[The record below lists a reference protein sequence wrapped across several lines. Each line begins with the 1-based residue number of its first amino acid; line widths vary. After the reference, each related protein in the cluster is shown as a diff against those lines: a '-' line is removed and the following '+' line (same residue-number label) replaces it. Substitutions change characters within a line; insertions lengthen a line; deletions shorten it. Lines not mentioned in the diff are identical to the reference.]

1 MNERSTTP
9 PGTAKNCITVGA
21 SENLRPEIGKTYGG
35 IWPDD
40 FPANPIK
47 SDKRSDDAE
56 GMVAFSSRGPT
67 VDGRIKPDVVAP
79 GTYILST
86 LIKAL
91 LINGA
96 GNLDGQ

>member
-1 MNERSTTP
+1 M
-9 PGTAKNCITVGA
+9 GA
-21 SENLRPEIGKTYGG
+21 SENLRPEIGKIYGG

-40 FPANPIK
+40 FPANPMK
-47 SDKRSDDAE
+47 SDKMSDGAE